1 LGSGLFVGTY
11 YAGPPDGL
19 HRASTQQLLIVF
31 FRSAKKA
38 DRYPGVFMP
47 FPIGHTAIGLAAF
60 ETAQPQQ
67 ERSPRW
73 VDVIFVALL
82 ANLPDVDIMFGLVL
96 RGDGAAYHRG
106 PTHSLLFAVLCGYLA
121 SRAWRLRAGIPK
133 VSFGL
138 CTLLIL
144 SHVLADMLL
153 TTAPVSLL
161 WPLEIHWAQGHS
173 SWLEVVDMVLFQSVA
188 DIGIV
193 VAVFMYFTV
202 VRAVRAVVRGG
213 SLPAKRN

>member
-1 LGSGLFVGTY
+1 
-11 YAGPPDGL
+11 
-19 HRASTQQLLIVF
+19 
-31 FRSAKKA
+31 
-38 DRYPGVFMP
+38 MP

-60 ETAQPQQ
+60 ETIQPQQ
-67 ERSPRW
+67 ERSARW
-73 VDVIFVALL
+73 VDVVFVALL

-121 SRAWRLRAGIPK
+121 SHAWRLRSGIPK
-133 VSFGL
+133 VGFGL
-138 CTLLIL
+138 CTLLIF
-144 SHVLADMLL
+144 SHVVADMLF

-188 DIGIV
+188 DVGIV
-193 VAVFMYFTV
+193 VAVFVYIAALRAI
-202 VRAVRAVVRGG
+202 RAVARGG
-213 SLPAKRN
+213 SLSAKRN